1 MAITTIAPTILT
13 NDPNEYN
20 ETVKKYYNFA
30 KRVHVDISDGT
41 LTDTIT
47 IDETAVWWPKGWTVD
62 LHMITSTPSKHIE
75 NLLKLKPN
83 LVIFHAEANED
94 LIPIFKQLQ
103 EQKIKVGVAII
114 KSVYPGNITNILQN
128 ADHALIFSG
137 KLGHYGG
144 EADMLLLEKVALIR
158 DIAPSIEIG
167 WDGGANLEN
176 THVITHCGVDV
187 INVGSAI
194 SKAEDQAATFQALNK
209 ATEKLEA
216 I

>member
-30 KRVHVDISDGT
+30 KRAHVDISDGT

-62 LHMITSTPSKHIE
+62 LHMITSTPSKHLE
-75 NLLKLKPN
+75 NLIKLKPN
-83 LVIFHAEANED
+83 LVIFHAEADED
-94 LIPIFKQLQ
+94 LLPIFKQLK
-103 EQKIKVGVAII
+103 EQNIKVGVAIV

-144 EADMLLLEKVALIR
+144 EAETLLLEKVALIR
-158 DIAPSIEIG
+158 DIVPNIEIG

-176 THVITHCGVDV
+176 THVIAHCGVDV

-194 SKAEDQAATFQALNK
+194 SKAEDQAATFQELNK

>member
-13 NDPNEYN
+13 QDPNEYN
-20 ETVKKYYNFA
+20 EIVKKYFNFA
-30 KRVHVDISDGT
+30 KRVHIDISDGT
-41 LTDTIT
+41 LTDQKTIA
-47 IDETAVWWPKGWTVD
+47 ETAIWWPKGWTVD
-62 LHMITSTPSKHIE
+62 IHMITATPSVHLD
-75 NLLKLKPN
+75 NLIKLKPN

-94 LIPIFKQLQ
+94 LLPIFAKLH
-103 EQKIKVGVAII
+103 EAGIKVGVAII
-114 KSVYPGNITNILQN
+114 KSVYPGNIKNILN
-128 ADHALIFSG
+128 EADYALIFSG
-137 KLGHYGG
+137 TLGQYGG
-144 EADMLLLEKVALIR
+144 KAEPLLMEKAALIR
-158 DIAPSIEIG
+158 EIKPSIEIG

-194 SKAEDQAATFQALNK
+194 SKAEDQAAAYQALNK